1 MKIGLLVI
9 AISVVWYIV
18 HAGIY
23 NYYLQKNNPG
33 LFDEIPS
40 KSSSQKRDEVNF
52 VVTSGKTPGWVAL
65 MGMPPIPLFL
75 IGILITIFGFIIS
88 LFK

>member
-1 MKIGLLVI
+1 MKIGLILIVV
-9 AISVVWYIV
+9 SVVWYIV

-33 LFDEIPS
+33 LFDELEKPR
-40 KSSSQKRDEVNF
+40 KKQPNEVQV
-52 VVTSGKTPGWVAL
+52 VVTSGKTPAWVML
-65 MGMPPIPLFL
+65 MAVPPIPLFISGIVVTIIGL
-75 IGILITIFGFIIS
+75 IVG

>member
-18 HAGIY
+18 HAVIY

-52 VVTSGKTPGWVAL
+52 VVTSGKTPSWVAL

-75 IGILITIFGFIIS
+75 IGILITVIGFIIS